1 MIMMEI
7 HLNNNQTKVEL
18 PADLEA
24 IVQEAVQKLMQQE
37 QKTHPGELS
46 ITLVDDEDIREM
58 NRIYRQQDRVT
69 DVLSFPAEHIL
80 AALDPDAP
88 RIWGDVVVSLERAA
102 EQAAEYG
109 HSLRRELTF
118 LVLHGVLHLLG
129 YDHGDSQAA
138 EIMEAKGE
146 QVLAD
151 MGIGRD
157 A

>member
-1 MIMMEI
+1 MMEI
-7 HLNNNQTKVEL
+7 HLNNNQAQVEL
-18 PADLEA
+18 SADLVA
-24 IVQEAVQKLMQQE
+24 TVQEAVQKLMQQE
-37 QKTHPGELS
+37 QKIRPGELS
-46 ITLVDDEDIREM
+46 ITLVDDEDIQEL

-69 DVLSFPAEHIL
+69 DVLSFPAEHML
-80 AALDPDAP
+80 ADLDPDAP

-151 MGIGRD
+151 MGIGRE